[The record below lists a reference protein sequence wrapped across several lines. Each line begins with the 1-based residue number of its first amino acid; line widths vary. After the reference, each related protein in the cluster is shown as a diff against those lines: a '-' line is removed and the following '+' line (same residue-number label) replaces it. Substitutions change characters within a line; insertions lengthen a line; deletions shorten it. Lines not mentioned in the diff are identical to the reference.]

1 MNKKAVIEKM
11 SGLLSAVNRI
21 LPKDP
26 KKIVFYSNMGFR
38 DNVKAVYD
46 ELISRECGEYR
57 IICAVSD
64 WETFAGRPHPENVEF
79 VSPEGGVR
87 HFFTGKYFFYS
98 FGKYPVKPSKKQVV
112 VNLWHGSPL
121 KKIGNYLDDKDENY
135 FTYLLAASDFFAPIM
150 QKAFNCGTGQVK
162 VCGHPRNDAMFRG
175 ENALARLGLDTGWDK
190 LVLWM
195 PTFRQSGF
203 LGVSDAA
210 RAEGTGLPIL
220 SRKEDMEKANALLRE
235 KNALLLAKIHPAQD
249 LDAIDQAAY
258 SNIRIVTNGQMQAAE
273 CDLYALLG
281 QADALITDYS
291 SVYFDYLLLDRPI
304 GFTVDDIEE
313 YMANRGFVVDD
324 PYPLMPG
331 QFLSTPE
338 EFCGFLEDALGG
350 TDPFAE
356 ERRRVGKL
364 VNKYS
369 DGKDSQR
376 ALEIAGIRLPER
388 EKEEANA

>member
-1 MNKKAVIEKM
+1 MDKKAAIEKM
-11 SGLLSAVNRI
+11 SGLLSAVNRM

-46 ELISRECGEYR
+46 ELTSRDCSGYR
-57 IICAVSD
+57 IVCAVSD
-64 WETFAGRPHPENVEF
+64 WETFAGRPHPKNVEF
-79 VSPEGGVR
+79 VSPQGGVR

-150 QKAFNCGTGQVK
+150 QKAFSCRPEQIK
-162 VCGHPRNDAMFRG
+162 ICGHPRNDAMFRG
-175 ENALARLGLDTGWDK
+175 KNALARLGLDAGWDK
-190 LVLWM
+190 LILWM

-210 RAEGTGLPIL
+210 RAKGTGLPIL
-220 SRKEDMEKANALLRE
+220 SRKEDMEKANALLQER
-235 KNALLLAKIHPAQD
+235 NALLLAKIHPAQD
-249 LDAIDQAAY
+249 LDAIDRTAY

-331 QFLSTPE
+331 QFLNTLE
-338 EFCGFLEDALGG
+338 EFCGFLGDVLDG

-356 ERRRVGKL
+356 ERKRVGKL

-376 ALEIAGIRLPER
+376 ALEIAGICLPER
-388 EKEEANA
+388 KKEEAKA